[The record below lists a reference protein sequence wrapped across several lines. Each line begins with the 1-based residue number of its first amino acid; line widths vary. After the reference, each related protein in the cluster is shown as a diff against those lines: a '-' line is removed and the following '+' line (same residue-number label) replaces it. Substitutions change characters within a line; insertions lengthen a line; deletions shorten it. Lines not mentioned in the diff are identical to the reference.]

1 MTKKIICFLLIL
13 VFAICSVIIVN
24 ANPETNLVNE
34 STVVYDEA
42 ELLSESEEAVL
53 LSKLQEISKKYN
65 AQISIVTLSS
75 MEGAD
80 IDRFVEYLYDEAE
93 LGYGEN
99 KDGVLLLLS
108 MDPREFRILSNGF
121 AASAI
126 TLSDIESITDYI
138 TPDLSEGYYAD
149 AFNAFADECEYY
161 LNGYINGF
169 PFEFGTNLLIA
180 LVVGLIAA
188 FIGTL
193 ILKGQL
199 KSVRRQNEANV
210 YVKPG
215 SMQITQAGDFFMYR
229 TITTTVRQQ
238 NNSSSGSGSSRNVG
252 GGKF

>member
-1 MTKKIICFLLIL
+1 MTKKIISFLLVL
-13 VFAICSVIIVN
+13 VFALGLPSM
-24 ANPETNLVNE
+24 AYAETEPSEEYLV
-34 STVVYDEA
+34 VDEA
-42 ELLSESEEAVL
+42 EILSDSEESAL
-53 LSKLQEISKKYN
+53 SSKLQEISKKYN
-65 AQISIVTLSS
+65 AQVSVVTLSS

-80 IDRFVEYLYDEAE
+80 IDSFVEYLYDEGD

-126 TLSDIESITDYI
+126 TLDNIESITDYI
-138 TPDLSEGYYAD
+138 TPDLSDGDYAD
-149 AFNAFADECEYY
+149 AFNAFADEREYY

-180 LVVGLIAA
+180 LAVGLIAA

-215 SMQITQAGDFFMYR
+215 SMQITQSGDFFMYR
-229 TITTTVRQQ
+229 TVTTTVRQQ

-252 GGKF
+252 GGSF